1 MKKVAS
7 LLSPERPA
15 DVAVGSVVVPVDCV
29 AVEQDK
35 LVDWTIA
42 KKGLPMETVEG
53 GKAAFGGL
61 AWRTAEGVEIYAD
74 NKVQGAKIQ

>member
-1 MKKVAS
+1 MKKSVS

-15 DVAVGSVVVPVDCV
+15 DVRVGSVVVPVDCV

-35 LVDWTIA
+35 ALDWTIA
-42 KKGLPMETVEG
+42 KKGLPMETVAG
-53 GKAAFGGL
+53 GKASFGGL
-61 AWRTAEGVEIYAD
+61 AWRTEEGVEVYAD